1 MDRFFCIYR
10 RIVRLFALLCLLFV
24 LIYSIASFF
33 GTYDLQ
39 TFLEQ
44 LFTGGSENCPE
55 ALFHRK
61 GEDTPE
67 LFVPFPDESDIF
79 LKKAGQN
86 REKPLEISLKI
97 VYNL

>member
-33 GTYDLQ
+33 GTYNFQ
-39 TFLEQ
+39 TFLKE

-61 GEDTPE
+61 GEDAPE

>member
-10 RIVRLFALLCLLFV
+10 RIVRLFALLCLLF
-24 LIYSIASFF
+24 
-33 GTYDLQ
+33 
-39 TFLEQ
+39 
-44 LFTGGSENCPE
+44 

-86 REKPLEISLKI
+86 REKPLEISSKI

>member
-33 GTYDLQ
+33 GTYDFQ

-44 LFTGGSENCPE
+44 LFTGGSSKTARKRSFIEKGKIRPSC
-55 ALFHRK
+55 LF
-61 GEDTPE
+61 
-67 LFVPFPDESDIF
+67 PFPTKAIF
-79 LKKAGQN
+79 F
-86 REKPLEISLKI
+86 
-97 VYNL
+97 

>member
-39 TFLEQ
+39 TFL
-44 LFTGGSENCPE
+44 
-55 ALFHRK
+55 
-61 GEDTPE
+61 
-67 LFVPFPDESDIF
+67 
-79 LKKAGQN
+79 
-86 REKPLEISLKI
+86 
-97 VYNL
+97 

>member
-33 GTYDLQ
+33 GTYDFQ

-61 GEDTPE
+61 GEDTPSC
-67 LFVPFPDESDIF
+67 LFPFPTKAIF
-79 LKKAGQN
+79 F
-86 REKPLEISLKI
+86 
-97 VYNL
+97 